1 MSQLSNDDIQ
11 AMGRAVNLDIQ
22 EPDLSQVAYS
32 LNAMLEAMDEVDLP
46 GLNSVEPI
54 PIILPYDPASR

>member
-1 MSQLSNDDIQ
+1 MSPLSNEDIQ
-11 AMGRAVNLDIQ
+11 AMGRAVNLDIR

-32 LNAMLEAMDEVDLP
+32 LNAMLDAMDGIDLP

-54 PIILPYDPASR
+54 PIIPPYDPSS

>member
-1 MSQLSNDDIQ
+1 MSPLTNSDIQ

-32 LNAMLEAMDEVDLP
+32 LNAMLEAMDKIELP
-46 GLNSVEPI
+46 GLNGVEPL
-54 PIILPYDPASR
+54 PIIPPFYPVSR

>member
-46 GLNSVEPI
+46 GLNNVEPI

>member
-1 MSQLSNDDIQ
+1 MPSLSNEDVQ
-11 AMGRAVNLDIQ
+11 ALGRAVNLDIQ

-46 GLNSVEPI
+46 GLTHVEPL
-54 PIILPYDPASR
+54 PIIPPYEPAN

>member
-1 MSQLSNDDIQ
+1 MSPLTNSDIQ

-32 LNAMLEAMDEVDLP
+32 LNAMLEAMDEIELP
-46 GLNSVEPI
+46 GLNGVEPL
-54 PIILPYDPASR
+54 PIIPPFDPVSR

>member
-1 MSQLSNDDIQ
+1 MSPLSNEDIQ
-11 AMGRAVNLDIQ
+11 AMGRAVDLDIQ

-32 LNAMLEAMDEVDLP
+32 LNAMLDAMDGIDLP

-54 PIILPYDPASR
+54 PIIPPYDPSS

>member
-1 MSQLSNDDIQ
+1 MPSLSNEDIQ
-11 AMGRAVNLDIQ
+11 AMGRAVNLELP

-32 LNAMLEAMDEVDLP
+32 PNAMLEGMDKIDLP

-54 PIILPYDPASR
+54 PIIPPYDPANQ